1 MSDNKSRLCRGLK
14 TLLTDYISILKS
26 GIKTLDSLCS
36 SLLKNDNCE
45 GIQDI
50 LEFKQK
56 LCVDLRL
63 FWDVLFDN
71 LVYPRNRILASFNF
85 LFLDLKVA
93 DLYGN

>member
-36 SLLKNDNCE
+36 SLLNDNCE

-56 LCVDLRL
+56 PCVDLRL
-63 FWDVLFDN
+63 FGDVLFDN
-71 LVYPRNRILASFNF
+71 LVHPRNRILASFNF

-93 DLYGN
+93 DIYAN

>member
-36 SLLKNDNCE
+36 SHLKNDNCE
-45 GIQDI
+45 GIQDF

>member
-36 SLLKNDNCE
+36 SHLKNDNCE

-63 FWDVLFDN
+63 FGDVLLDS

>member
-36 SLLKNDNCE
+36 SHLKNDNCE
-45 GIQDI
+45 GIQDF

-63 FWDVLFDN
+63 FGDVLLDS